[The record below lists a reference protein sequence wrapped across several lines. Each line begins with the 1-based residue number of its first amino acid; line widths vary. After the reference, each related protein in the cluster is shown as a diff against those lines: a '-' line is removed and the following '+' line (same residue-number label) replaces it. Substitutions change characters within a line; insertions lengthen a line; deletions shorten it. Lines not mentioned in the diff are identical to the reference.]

1 MSIERDIFD
10 GWLSFLI
17 TNARIMVVSWPP
29 VTGEISRATCLN
41 ITSGAPVM
49 ITAGH
54 DDCHIKMYNELFFL
68 LYISASLAKSKS
80 LPAFIDSHQQLLSEH
95 LIRGILWK
103 IDLIKTCGEW

>member
-1 MSIERDIFD
+1 MAEFLDNECTHYGCQLAASDGGDIK
-10 GWLSFLI
+10 SYI
-17 TNARIMVVSWPP
+17 I
-29 VTGEISRATCLN
+29 
-41 ITSGAPVM
+41 SGAPVM

-95 LIRGILWK
+95 LI
-103 IDLIKTCGEW
+103 